1 LSLLPARNCGVER
14 KRGCDRRLRRR
25 AVAGVLLCAGSL
37 GAAAQQGDWLS
48 QVGYPGALQT
58 PTSLMPQ
65 AGSLGF
71 GISRTLPYSTLH
83 LSLQPFDWL
92 SFSGRYT
99 EISDR
104 EYLASPGSAFIDKSF
119 DVAVRL
125 VEARAWMP
133 SLTVGFVDLG
143 GTGLFSSEYIVASQ
157 RIFDFYASVG
167 MGWGRMGSAADFENP
182 LSVVS
187 DRFDTRPGFR
197 FGEEQGGSVG
207 YERWFRGRDVAL
219 FGSLMWKPSFLP
231 NWSLLVEVDGND
243 YSQDRAGR
251 PIDAPSRV
259 NGGISYTLGDTLT
272 IGASYLRGNTVA
284 FEIGIHPLIG
294 TDAALRGKRYLPVLS
309 REVHP
314 GYRAP
319 LPADMSARLERFYDV
334 LRFNGFFLHAIDVDE
349 NAGVLTL
356 WQSNAVT
363 DEPLYVLQ
371 FIGRQAINHVPES
384 IQTVRV
390 VSVAGGAEAMRAEAP
405 RWLLEAEGAGRAT
418 QEELLL
424 LTAFG
429 PGQGWAMD
437 DARYPGLLNY
447 PTFSYGISPSIRSN
461 IGGPGFFVGQLQL
474 KPYLTT
480 QLTRSF
486 SVTTS
491 LGVNLA
497 DDFDRLIQ
505 PAAGELPRVRSDLE
519 LYQSSGG
526 AVYLEEM
533 EANFLFP
540 LASQWYG
547 RLSAGIFEE
556 MYGGVGTELLYR
568 PFGSRWAASINANYV
583 RKRDYDQRFEFL
595 DYEVAT
601 GHLNLYYRAPIA
613 GIVVEASAGRYL
625 ARDVGVSLDLS
636 RTFRNGARFGVF
648 ATKTDASSAEFG
660 EGSFDKGFY
669 VYFPLST
676 VNKGLPG
683 DGLFLNYRFLTRD
696 GGQKVND
703 GRSLYGVYGRYDAG
717 AVHGR

>member
-1 LSLLPARNCGVER
+1 MAGFLLS
-14 KRGCDRRLRRR
+14 
-25 AVAGVLLCAGSL
+25 
-37 GAAAQQGDWLS
+37 AAASGANAQQADWLS

-58 PTSLMPQ
+58 PTSVMPQ
-65 AGSLGF
+65 TGSLGF
-71 GISRTLPYSTLH
+71 GISRTLPYSSLYI
-83 LSLQPFDWL
+83 SLQPFDWL
-92 SFSGRYT
+92 SFTGRYT

-104 EYLASPGSAFIDKSF
+104 EYRAAPGSAFIDKAF

-125 VEARAWMP
+125 VEGRGWVP

-187 DRFDTRPGFR
+187 DRFSSRPGFQA
-197 FGEEQGGSVG
+197 GEDRGGRVG
-207 YERWFRGRDVAL
+207 YDRWFRGEDVAL

-231 NWSLLVEVDGND
+231 NWTLLMEVDGND
-243 YSQDRAGR
+243 YSLDRAGR
-251 PIDAPSRV
+251 PISAPSRV
-259 NGGISYTLGDTLT
+259 NGGISYTLGETLT
-272 IGASYLRGNTVA
+272 LGASYLRGDTVA
-284 FEIGIHPLIG
+284 FEVGIHPLIG
-294 TDAALRGKRYLPVLS
+294 SNAPFRGKRYLPVPEG
-309 REVHP
+309 EVHP
-314 GYRAP
+314 NYRGQ
-319 LPADMSARLERFYDV
+319 LPPEMTARLERLYHV
-334 LRFNGFFLHAIDVDE
+334 LRFNGFFLHAIDVE
-349 NAGVLTL
+349 ESSGVLTL

-363 DEPLYVLQ
+363 DDPLYVLQ
-371 FIGRQAINHVPES
+371 FMGRQAVNHVPES
-384 IQTVRV
+384 IKTVRV
-390 VSVAGGAEAMRAEAP
+390 VSVAGGAEAMRAEVP

-424 LTAFG
+424 LTDFG
-429 PGQGWAMD
+429 PGHGWAMD

-480 QLTRSF
+480 QVARSF
-486 SVTTS
+486 SITTS

-505 PAAGELPRVRSDLE
+505 PAPGRLPRVRSDLE

-540 LASQWYG
+540 IASQWYG
-547 RLSAGIFEE
+547 RVSAGIFEE
-556 MYGGVGTELLYR
+556 MYGGIGAEVLYR
-568 PFGSRWAASINANYV
+568 PFGSRFAASINANYV
-583 RKRDYDQRFEFL
+583 RKRDYDQGFEFL

-613 GIVVEASAGRYL
+613 GLVVEASAGRYL

-648 ATKTDASSAEFG
+648 ATKTDASSEDFG

-669 VYFPLST
+669 VYFPLSS
-676 VNKGLPG
+676 VHKGLPG
-683 DGLFLNYRFLTRD
+683 DGFFLNYRFLTRD

-703 GRSLYGVYGRYDAG
+703 GRPLYGVYGRYSAG
-717 AVHGR
+717 ALHER